1 MTNLLNAEKKSLSKT
16 WRAAQSKDYILT
28 EKQVQEL
35 FACLKEQLDNSCC
48 DMPMALRS
56 VLSFVGGF
64 TEARRCSSVST
75 NLSSGAS
82 CRVEYKDSMNR
93 MKYEYLMNR
102 DGFSLLCMGF
112 TGQEALE
119 WKLKYIEAFNKMEE
133 TIKSGNYLTEE
144 ERLKLQLFS
153 KDASEVAY
161 AHNRLVEIATAP
173 LIAENA
179 EMKPKADYHDEVLK
193 KDGLITTTV
202 VAKDL
207 GFSSANK
214 LNKVMNAN
222 HIIFKNQSG
231 TWCPYADYEWLIEEN
246 YADYE
251 SYTNEH
257 SKPCLKWTEKG
268 RKWIVENYN
277 KWVMK
282 LVS

>member
-1 MTNLLNAEKKSLSKT
+1 MNEIILSEKNGQVLASSREVAEKFGKQNKHVNEAIKKLMVENSTVKT
-16 WRAAQSKDYILT
+16 MFEESTY
-28 EKQVQEL
+28 V
-35 FACLKEQLDNSCC
+35 
-48 DMPMALRS
+48 
-56 VLSFVGGF
+56 
-64 TEARRCSSVST
+64 SSR
-75 NLSSGAS
+75 G
-82 CRVEYKDSMNR
+82 REEI
-93 MKYEYLMNR
+93 EYLMNR
-102 DGFSLLCMGF
+102 DGFSLLAMGF
-112 TGQEALE
+112 TGKKALE
-119 WKLKYIEAFNKMEE
+119 WKLKYIDAFNQMEDRL
-133 TIKSGNYLTEE
+133 KNGSQLTEE

-161 AHNRLVEIATAP
+161 AHNRLIELATAP
-173 LIAENA
+173 LIAEN
-179 EMKPKADYHDEVLK
+179 EELKPKAEYHDEVLK
-193 KDGLITTTV
+193 KDGLIPTTV

-231 TWCPYADYEWLIEEN
+231 TWCPYAEYEWLIEDN

-277 KWVMK
+277 QWVMN